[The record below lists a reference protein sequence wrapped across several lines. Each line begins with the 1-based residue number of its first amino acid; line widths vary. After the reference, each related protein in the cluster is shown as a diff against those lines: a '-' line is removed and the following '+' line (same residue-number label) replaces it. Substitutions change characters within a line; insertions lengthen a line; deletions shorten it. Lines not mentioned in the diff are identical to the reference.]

1 MGLFD
6 VFHRNAVNDD
16 IDDIYEDYEDSYP
29 RKEEIPTSD
38 GNVSPFQPV
47 RSAAD
52 VQVNI
57 VTPQRYEDA
66 SKIADLLRDMKI
78 VLLNLTKMEQSA
90 IRRILDFLSGAV
102 YAEDADIM
110 KVGTNVYII
119 APYFVELN
127 GDAHDPSGLGIRGIR

>member
-6 VFHRNAVNDD
+6 VFHRKAVN
-16 IDDIYEDYEDSYP
+16 DDIYEDYEDYEDSYA
-29 RKEEIPTSD
+29 REEEMPALD
-38 GNVSPFQPV
+38 NNVSTFQPV

-52 VQVNI
+52 VQVNL

-78 VLLNLTKMEQSA
+78 VLLNLSKMEQNA

-119 APYFVELN
+119 APYFVDLK
-127 GDAHDPSGLGIRGIR
+127 GDSFDSSSLGFH